1 MCIHKFRK
9 WYILLDVHHM
19 LNMND
24 VRPEMVLF
32 DVHDVPMAAYHSYKH
47 GHITIVLLLLE

>member
-1 MCIHKFRK
+1 MCIHEFRK

-24 VRPEMVLF
+24 VRPKMVLL
-32 DVHDVPMAAYHSYKH
+32 DVHDVPMAAHHSYKH
-47 GHITIVLLLLE
+47 GYITIVLLLLE